1 VSGAGM
7 TRPLIVLAA
16 GGTGGH
22 MFPAEALAGALVAR
36 GHDVALI
43 TDRRGQAIALPGV
56 DLAVHRVRAAA
67 MTGASVPA
75 KLKAGLQ
82 LLIGTAQAWWLLRR
96 LKPIAVVG
104 FGGYPSV
111 PAVLAA
117 HRLGLPVILHEQN
130 AVLGRANQMLTPYAR
145 RIATCF
151 AEVEGVAA
159 ADRGKIVMTGNPVR
173 PAIAALAQTPYPTPE
188 ADSSVNLLI
197 TGGSLGASLFSRV
210 IPAAI
215 ALLPDGL
222 RRRLSIV
229 QQARADDIEG
239 VRAAYAALGMAPVL
253 SSFFADMPARLAA
266 AHLVIGRA
274 GASTVAETAV
284 AARPA
289 ILVPLAIHR
298 DDHQTKNARAL
309 EAAGAALVMPEAAFT
324 PEALAARL
332 QPLLS
337 LPDKLAAMA
346 AGARQAATLDAAER
360 LADLVLATVPANGNE
375 STGARRNAA

>member
-1 VSGAGM
+1 VTGAGVA
-7 TRPLIVLAA
+7 RPLIVLAA

-22 MFPAEALAGALVAR
+22 MFPAEALAGALAAR

-43 TDRRGQAIALPGV
+43 TDRRGQAIALPGI

-67 MTGASVPA
+67 MTGASLPA
-75 KLKAGLQ
+75 KLTAGLQ
-82 LLIGTAQAWWLLRR
+82 LLIGAAQSWWLLRR
-96 LKPIAVVG
+96 LKPAAVVG

-151 AEVEGVAA
+151 AEVEGVSA

-173 PAIAALAQTPYPTPE
+173 PAIAALAQTPYPTLE

-210 IPAAI
+210 IPKAI
-215 ALLPDGL
+215 GLLPESV

-229 QQARADDIEG
+229 QQARADDLEG
-239 VRAAYAALGMAPVL
+239 VRAAYAALGMTPVL
-253 SSFFADMPARLAA
+253 APFFGDMPARLAA

-284 AARPA
+284 AGRPA

-332 QPLLS
+332 QPLLA
-337 LPDKLAAMA
+337 LPEKLTAMA
-346 AGARQAATLDAAER
+346 AKARDVATLDAAER
-360 LADLVLATVPANGNE
+360 LADLVLATVPANGNQ
-375 STGARRNAA
+375 SNGARRNAA

>member
-1 VSGAGM
+1 VTGAGV

-22 MFPAEALAGALVAR
+22 MFPAEALAGALAAR

-43 TDRRGQAIALPGV
+43 TDRRGQAIALPGI

-67 MTGASVPA
+67 MTGASLPA
-75 KLKAGLQ
+75 KLTAGLQ
-82 LLIGTAQAWWLLRR
+82 LLIGAAQSWWLLRR
-96 LKPIAVVG
+96 LKPAAVVG

-151 AEVEGVAA
+151 AEVEGVSA
-159 ADRGKIVMTGNPVR
+159 
-173 PAIAALAQTPYPTPE
+173 

-210 IPAAI
+210 IPKAI
-215 ALLPDGL
+215 GLLPESV

-229 QQARADDIEG
+229 QQARADDLEG
-239 VRAAYAALGMAPVL
+239 VRAAYAALGMTPVL
-253 SSFFADMPARLAA
+253 APFFGDMPARLAA

-284 AARPA
+284 AGRPA

-332 QPLLS
+332 QPLLA
-337 LPDKLAAMA
+337 LPEKLTAMA
-346 AGARQAATLDAAER
+346 AKARDVATLDAAER
-360 LADLVLATVPANGNE
+360 LADLVLATVPANGNQ
-375 STGARRNAA
+375 SNGARRNAA